1 MIRCSLLI
9 RCQKLG
15 HQASRINSSF
25 NIGAC
30 DRVPNHFYISPA
42 LKCSSRTFSSTNVAS
57 DSSMCETIMA
67 VSEPTFYS
75 QGLGL
80 ANGMPSG
87 VLQALLEQVH
97 LTFDMPWYLTIMS
110 TTVIMRICVLPL
122 VIEARK
128 ASVRQANC
136 TPQMNEFLKVYW
148 ICFYYFLPK
157 SLWKKIDFLKALFSQ
172 KLWYQMYPY
181 M

>member
-1 MIRCSLLI
+1 
-9 RCQKLG
+9 
-15 HQASRINSSF
+15 
-25 NIGAC
+25 
-30 DRVPNHFYISPA
+30 
-42 LKCSSRTFSSTNVAS
+42 
-57 DSSMCETIMA
+57 MCETIMA

-136 TPQMNEFLKVYW
+136 TPQINEFMRTIQDPSVPLEKSEFIQ
-148 ICFYYFLPK
+148 ICENYENFILNTFLYFQRRRSMPNIGD
-157 SLWKKIDFLKALFSQ
+157 S
-172 KLWYQMYPY
+172 
-181 M
+181 